1 MTSVIE
7 GCCWTLCVL
16 IWRFGTLPK
25 RSMAYTA
32 TLNHRTRRAFSA
44 ADRSS
49 DPLADFFR
57 SPLEVIQTP
66 LAAERPNRH
75 SFEHTPAD
83 AGQLLNRIPPG
94 DSKLRWPV
102 DAAQVIH
109 NLRHERYA
117 VRPQIA
123 TSTLLSSESAREV
136 YYRLRPALHSSLKRR
151 LQRIFLRDWETIPF
165 PKWPVDTSVE
175 QILEKLLIHSIR
187 VSDLEK
193 IPFIWFWPDGA
204 SATTIVTHDVE
215 TDAGLAFIPN
225 LIDIDESFDIRSS
238 FQLVPEGRY
247 NVPTTLI
254 DNIRKR
260 HCEVNVHDLDHSG
273 NLFGNRDRFLKKSKR
288 INRYLAA
295 YGADGFR
302 AGSMY
307 RNVDW
312 YDQLRISYDMSVPNV
327 AHLEPQRGGC
337 CTVFPYFIGN
347 VLELP
352 LTTIQDYSLLNVL
365 GIYSIDL
372 WKAQV
377 DLVLKRN
384 GLLAFIV
391 HPDYIRA
398 EPALNVYKSL
408 LTHLTHLRREN
419 QLWFARPGA
428 VNRWWRERN
437 AMELV
442 WEGGKW
448 HILAPAANVRG
459 SPSLGLRTSASYTK

>member
-1 MTSVIE
+1 
-7 GCCWTLCVL
+7 
-16 IWRFGTLPK
+16 
-25 RSMAYTA
+25 MAHTA
-32 TLNHRTRRAFSA
+32 TLYEPTRRAPS
-44 ADRSS
+44 SS
-49 DPLADFFR
+49 DPSADALVDFFR
-57 SPLEVIQTP
+57 SPRAVIQTP
-66 LAAERPNRH
+66 LAAKRPNRH
-75 SFEHTPAD
+75 SFENTSDDACQWLHQSPPGGSKLRSPAD
-83 AGQLLNRIPPG
+83 AAQL
-94 DSKLRWPV
+94 
-102 DAAQVIH
+102 IH
-109 NLRHERYA
+109 NLRHEHYT

-123 TSTLLSSESAREV
+123 TSTLLSSETARKV
-136 YYRLRPALHSSLKRR
+136 YYRIRPVLNSYLKKR
-151 LQRIFLRDWETIPF
+151 LQRTFLRDWEAIPF

-175 QILEKLLIHSIR
+175 RILEGLLIHSIR
-187 VSDLEK
+187 VKNLEK

-204 SATTIVTHDVE
+204 SAATIVTHDVE
-215 TDAGLAFIPN
+215 TDAGLAFIPS

-247 NVPTTLI
+247 NVPTSLI

-273 NLFGNRDRFLKKSKR
+273 NLFGNRNRFLKKSKR
-288 INRYLAA
+288 INGFLAA

-302 AGSMY
+302 AGCMY

-352 LTTIQDYSLLNVL
+352 LTTIQDYSLLNIL
-365 GIYSIDL
+365 GSYSIDL

-377 DLVLKRN
+377 ELILKRN
-384 GLLAFIV
+384 GLLSFIV
-391 HPDYIRA
+391 HPDYIMA
-398 EPALNVYKSL
+398 EPALNVYRSL
-408 LTHLTHLRREN
+408 LTHLMQLRREN
-419 QLWFARPGA
+419 QLWFARPGD

-437 AMELV
+437 AMEVV

-448 HILAPAANVRG
+448 RILGAGRQRARMAFARIENEHIVYEIMPGNEASG
-459 SPSLGLRTSASYTK
+459 SLPG